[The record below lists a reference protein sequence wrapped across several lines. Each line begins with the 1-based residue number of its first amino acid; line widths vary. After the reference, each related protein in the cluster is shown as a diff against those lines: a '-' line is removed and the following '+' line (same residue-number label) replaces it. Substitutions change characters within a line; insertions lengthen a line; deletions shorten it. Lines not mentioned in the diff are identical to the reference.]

1 MRKPSA
7 STKPSLIAS
16 STCVTIGSPNDNSR
30 SHFANA
36 RQTLLPE
43 EFERA
48 HQKAQI
54 TGTGGL
60 EHQVDDASP
69 DLIATA
75 FDLFDD
81 RVRLTEEICRPHT
94 TDTGCCCF
102 APELA

>member
-1 MRKPSA
+1 MRKPAA
-7 STKPSLIAS
+7 STWPSLNAS
-16 STCVTIGSPNDNSR
+16 STCVTIASPNDNSR

-36 RQTLLPE
+36 RQHLLPE

-54 TGTGGL
+54 TGTGDL

-69 DLIATA
+69 DLIATT

-81 RVRLTEEICRPHT
+81 HIGLSEEFCRHKTTHT
-94 TDTGCCCF
+94 GS
-102 APELA
+102 LS